1 MDKLNLG
8 KKGIIIIIVS
18 VILILAI
25 GTICFAMIKM
35 NNNNNNTIET
45 ISENEEQEVHQEE
58 SETEEN
64 ILDMEIAQE
73 NEGEKKKKNDI
84 SSDKYYVKINVYAN
98 VVNVYSKDSNGNYT
112 VPVKGMLCSTGK
124 ATPNSGQYKLN
135 GTRHRWHELF
145 GNLYGQYTT
154 TIFGDILF
162 HSVPYSRNGDP
173 SSLMYGYYDKLGT
186 RASAGC
192 IRLTVQDAIWIY
204 NNIPAGTIVEF
215 YSNTNPGPFGKP
227 TAQKISSN
235 TICRGWDPTD
245 PLPANPWKNY
255 VEKTPTQNPNTQI
268 TTPTQPPVQLPNQ
281 PSNPNGGNNP
291 EKPKDDNTIV
301 GGETLPDNTISG
313 GTNNETK
320 NNI

>member
-35 NNNNNNTIET
+35 NNNTIET
-45 ISENEEQEVHQEE
+45 ISENNE
-58 SETEEN
+58 ETEEN
-64 ILDMEIAQE
+64 VIEENIIDLEIAE
-73 NEGEKKKKNDI
+73 EKEEEKEDKKKNNGI

-98 VVNVYSKDSNGNYT
+98 VVNVYTKDASGNYT
-112 VPVKGMLCSTGK
+112 VPVKGMVCSTGK
-124 ATPNSGQYKLN
+124 ATPNSGQYRLN
-135 GTRHRWHELF
+135 GTKHRWHELF

-204 NNIPAGTIVEF
+204 NNIPAGTLVEF
-215 YSNTNPGPFGKP
+215 YSSSNPGPLGKP

-255 VEKTPTQNPNTQI
+255 VEPTPTQSQNTQV
-268 TTPTQPPVQLPNQ
+268 TQPTQRPVEQPTQPTI
-281 PSNPNGGNNP
+281 PSGGNNP
-291 EKPKDDNTIV
+291 EKPKDDNTSEE
-301 GGETLPDNTISG
+301 GNKPTDNTTTSG
-313 GTNNETK
+313 GTDNETK
-320 NNI
+320 GNV

>member
-1 MDKLNLG
+1 MEKLNLR
-8 KKGIIIIIVS
+8 KKGIIIIVIS

-35 NNNNNNTIET
+35 NNNAIET
-45 ISENEEQEVHQEE
+45 ISKNDKELEENHI
-58 SETEEN
+58 EEN
-64 ILDMEIAQE
+64 IIDVDMVKE
-73 NEGEKKKKNDI
+73 NEDKKEIKKKNNSI

-98 VVNVYSKDSNGNYT
+98 VVNVFTKDTNGNYT

-124 ATPNSGQYKLN
+124 ATPNTGQYRLN
-135 GTRHRWHELF
+135 GTKHRWHTLF

-154 TIFGDILF
+154 AIFGDILF

-204 NNIPAGTIVEF
+204 NNIPTGTLVEF
-215 YSNTNPGPFGKP
+215 YSSSDPGPFGKP
-227 TAQKISSN
+227 TVQKISSN
-235 TICRGWDPTD
+235 TVCRGWDPTD

-255 VEKTPTQNPNTQI
+255 VEPIKTQGENTQI
-268 TTPTQPPVQLPNQ
+268 TQPSQPPVGQPTQPSTPDNV
-281 PSNPNGGNNP
+281 NNP
-291 EKPKDDNTIV
+291 EKPKDDNTI
-301 GGETLPDNTISG
+301 SG
-313 GTNNETK
+313 GDPSTNNTTLEGENNETVK
-320 NNI
+320 IIN

>member
-8 KKGIIIIIVS
+8 KKGIIIIVVS
-18 VILILAI
+18 LILILAI
-25 GTICFAMIKM
+25 GTICFAMIKR
-35 NNNNNNTIET
+35 NNNTIET
-45 ISENEEQEVHQEE
+45 ISENNEEAKEE
-58 SETEEN
+58 ENVIEEN
-64 ILDMEIAQE
+64 IIDVDMVE
-73 NEGEKKKKNDI
+73 EKEEEKEDKKKNNGI

-98 VVNVYSKDSNGNYT
+98 VVNVYTKDSSGNYT
-112 VPVKGMLCSTGK
+112 VPVKGMVCSTGK
-124 ATPNSGQYKLN
+124 ATPNAGQYRLN
-135 GTRHRWHELF
+135 GTRHRWHTLF

-204 NNIPAGTIVEF
+204 NNIPSGTLVEF
-215 YSNTNPGPFGKP
+215 YSSADPGPFGKP

-235 TICRGWDPTD
+235 TACRGWDPTD

-255 VEKTPTQNPNTQI
+255 VDKPQGTQPIQPPVEQ
-268 TTPTQPPVQLPNQ
+268 PTQPPNQ
-281 PSNPNGGNNP
+281 SGGNNP
-291 EKPKDDNTIV
+291 ENPKDDNTSEE
-301 GGETLPDNTISG
+301 GNKTTDNTTSG
-313 GTNNETK
+313 GADNETK
-320 NNI
+320 DNVKE

>member
-35 NNNNNNTIET
+35 NNNTIET
-45 ISENEEQEVHQEE
+45 ISENND
-58 SETEEN
+58 ETEEN
-64 ILDMEIAQE
+64 VIEENIIDVEMIEE
-73 NEGEKKKKNDI
+73 NEREEEKEDKKKNNSI

-98 VVNVYSKDSNGNYT
+98 VVNVYTKDASGNYT
-112 VPVKGMLCSTGK
+112 VPVKGMVCSTGK
-124 ATPNSGQYKLN
+124 ATPNSGQYRLN
-135 GTRHRWHELF
+135 GTKHRWHELF

-204 NNIPAGTIVEF
+204 NNIPAGTLVEF
-215 YSNTNPGPFGKP
+215 YSSSNPGPFGKP

-235 TICRGWDPTD
+235 TTCRGWDPTD
-245 PLPANPWKNY
+245 PLPANPWRNY
-255 VEKTPTQNPNTQI
+255 VEPTQGANTQV
-268 TTPTQPPVQLPNQ
+268 TQPSQPPVGQPTQPST
-281 PSNPNGGNNP
+281 PSGGNNP
-291 EKPKDDNTIV
+291 EKPKDDNTIS
-301 GGETLPDNTISG
+301 GGESSTDNTTSG
-313 GTNNETK
+313 GTDNGTK
-320 NNI
+320 DNVKE